1 MRSTRVALSLGS
13 LAAIAGLL
21 FGSAPA
27 GAQAAT
33 CDGENAVPASEATVE
48 LASTIACLINVERA
62 DAGLSPLVTSA
73 KLRRAA
79 KVHAADMIA
88 HHYLDHTGHDGSQ
101 PLQRAKRAGY
111 LKHVVAYSIGENLA
125 DGFGIAGTPA
135 SMVDDWMASPE
146 HRRNILDPAFRQIG
160 AAVKRGMP
168 SASSQSPLNNG
179 AATYSVLFGAVKKG

>member
-1 MRSTRVALSLGS
+1 MRSIRITLTVGS
-13 LAAIAGLL
+13 LAVTAGLAMAL
-21 FGSAPA
+21 APA
-27 GAQAAT
+27 AAQGT
-33 CDGENAVPASEATVE
+33 GCVGENAVPGSETTVE
-48 LASTIACLINVERA
+48 LASTITCLVNVQRS
-62 DAGLSPLVTSA
+62 DAGLSPLIPSA

-111 LKHVVAYSIGENLA
+111 LRHVVSYSIGENLA
-125 DGFGIAGTPA
+125 DGFGTAGTPA

-146 HRRNILDPAFRQIG
+146 HRRNILDPSFRQIG
-160 AAVKRGMP
+160 AAVQRGMP
-168 SASSQSPLNNG
+168 SASPGSPLNNG